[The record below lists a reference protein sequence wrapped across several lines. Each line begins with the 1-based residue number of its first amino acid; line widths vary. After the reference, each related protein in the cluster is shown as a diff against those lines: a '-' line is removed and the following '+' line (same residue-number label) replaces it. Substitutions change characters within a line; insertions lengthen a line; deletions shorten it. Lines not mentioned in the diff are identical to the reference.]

1 MNSIK
6 NLKDKFD
13 INKIID
19 FVKKYARYFTAGVL
33 FLILLIILV
42 NFTGSKKTPDETG
55 TEQIQNTE
63 SSVPSEETIIQ
74 AIVSEELQENAQ
86 PTVNELIQNYYT
98 AYAAGD
104 IATLQTLATP
114 ISENEQGYIGLYS
127 QYVESYQ
134 NMVFYTKPGLD
145 ANSYLVNVYIEVKF
159 AGVDTPAP
167 GLDFFY
173 VRTNED
179 GSLYIDNLYSQYN
192 LRNNENALDTSVQSL
207 IAQYVNGE
215 DVIALLNEVQQKYD
229 SAIAADPNLANM
241 VSVTIPTAISEW
253 AATLVPPSTEEVA
266 SETTEA
272 PVEEQP
278 AEEQPAEEQPAES
291 EEPEVVAETVRTTE
305 KVNVRAGADTSSE
318 KLGTVD
324 RGTTLTRTGTEGDW
338 SIVEYNGATGYIK
351 SEFLTT
357 DIQAEQEEGTAAA
370 DGLAEG
376 TVVTLENTTNI
387 RSKMDEDSDRVGVA
401 YKGEKVTV
409 VMSYAEGWTKVT
421 WKQKTGYIKTDL
433 LQ

>member
-278 AEEQPAEEQPAES
+278 AEEQTEVTEQLLFAGQGMRCRYGWGYRTCTVRLLQSVLGKTPLLSGCKKQHGQFTES
-291 EEPEVVAETVRTTE
+291 EEYKMQTDNRSRQEC
-305 KVNVRAGADTSSE
+305 
-318 KLGTVD
+318 
-324 RGTTLTRTGTEGDW
+324 
-338 SIVEYNGATGYIK
+338 K
-351 SEFLTT
+351 SEY
-357 DIQAEQEEGTAAA
+357 AAVKA
-370 DGLAEG
+370 AGQFSMLCCC
-376 TVVTLENTTNI
+376 
-387 RSKMDEDSDRVGVA
+387 
-401 YKGEKVTV
+401 
-409 VMSYAEGWTKVT
+409 
-421 WKQKTGYIKTDL
+421 IK
-433 LQ
+433 